1 MNKAIDP
8 IEQKIKQ
15 WKENLAELG
24 KRNRLL
30 HFQKDQK
37 STTEIP
43 IPAAEI
49 FEKLVIQEKS
59 ISLNNLTTDD
69 TENLIINKNLTAL
82 YKDARETFEQKGVN
96 VLFIALGTLKWNFK
110 EKPREEIISPI
121 ILIPIELDKPP
132 RKKNIAFYPQ
142 MNLFL

>member
-69 TENLIINKNLTAL
+69 TENLIINK
-82 YKDARETFEQKGVN
+82 
-96 VLFIALGTLKWNFK
+96 I
-110 EKPREEIISPI
+110 
-121 ILIPIELDKPP
+121 
-132 RKKNIAFYPQ
+132 
-142 MNLFL
+142 